1 MSEWAAVGQTA
12 VDSDVRYVA
21 TCGAAQLET
30 GSHLWTGKD
39 PMEGGTRDQAWVA
52 NGGRSEQGP
61 WRGDGM
67 DQGQGWSE
75 GFLTSGGPC
84 LSESWLFPREP
95 SCRPCP
101 CPLPIG

>member
-1 MSEWAAVGQTA
+1 MA
-12 VDSDVRYVA
+12 
-21 TCGAAQLET
+21 
-30 GSHLWTGKD
+30 
-39 PMEGGTRDQAWVA
+39 
-52 NGGRSEQGP
+52 
-61 WRGDGM
+61 GDGM

-101 CPLPIG
+101 CPPPIG